1 MAADLLMGLVAG
13 YLTISYGLHFWS
25 VTGPTVIFFILN
37 IIAKFCYVRN
47 KMNGD
52 MSLGLMFLVV
62 IPYFGSG
69 VITTNTL
76 RNNPVYRKSI
86 VGYFKKIKTETTP
99 EEKMEIMFFIIKK
112 HQLRFIL
119 AFTIIALILILIFL
133 ILI

>member
-1 MAADLLMGLVAG
+1 
-13 YLTISYGLHFWS
+13 
-25 VTGPTVIFFILN
+25 
-37 IIAKFCYVRN
+37 
-47 KMNGD
+47 

-119 AFTIIALILILIFL
+119 AFTIIALIFL